1 MDLFLQD
8 LKRDLGFL
16 TYNDN
21 IDLIYYNFTT
31 TLSNTINNFS
41 TEVLHKKNNRT
52 SNPWYEND
60 CKIAKRVIRDA
71 HNDTT
76 KLEKISTYKDLI
88 KKKKNI
94 LY

>member
-8 LKRDLGFL
+8 LKRDLSFL

-21 IDLIYYNFTT
+21 IDLIYYNFTI

-41 TEVLHKKNNRT
+41 TEVSHKKNNRT

-71 HNDTT
+71 HNDTA
-76 KLEKISTYKDLI
+76 KLEK
-88 KKKKNI
+88 
-94 LY
+94 